1 MKEINK
7 NKTIGFIGAGN
18 LGRHAIEKLAG
29 EFLLLVND
37 PFEDQRIID
46 LGAEYTEIKDLADRS
61 EIIFLTI
68 KPNKVEEIS
77 HQLKNLLSDQLIIS
91 FVAGLEFNKLK
102 TMLGGHENIIR
113 AMPTLGISSGSS
125 PIALYTDLDIDKNNA
140 IDILNILGRC
150 LKIEEKQ
157 FDAFTSIFGA
167 GPAFISHLSNI
178 LSKIAKEHGFI
189 DPEPWIRDILEGTSY
204 IHKSNESNKFG
215 DIMEMVASK
224 GGVTEAALNRINSE
238 GIEKIWEEAI
248 NEAILKSK
256 ALGD

>member
-29 EFLLLVND
+29 EFPLLVND

-46 LGAEYTEIKDLADRS
+46 LGAKYTDIKDLANRS

-125 PIALYTDLDIDKNNA
+125 PIALYTDLDIDKSNA
-140 IDILNILGRC
+140 
-150 LKIEEKQ
+150 
-157 FDAFTSIFGA
+157 TVSYT
-167 GPAFISHLSNI
+167 HLT
-178 LSKIAKEHGFI
+178 L
-189 DPEPWIRDILEGTSY
+189 PT
-204 IHKSNESNKFG
+204 
-215 DIMEMVASK
+215 
-224 GGVTEAALNRINSE
+224 
-238 GIEKIWEEAI
+238 
-248 NEAILKSK
+248 K
-256 ALGD
+256 A

>member
-46 LGAEYTEIKDLADRS
+46 LGAKYTEIKDLADRS

-215 DIMEMVASK
+215 DIIEMVASK